1 MANRKRPDSG
11 DQAGRG
17 NDVVTGIVTFMVAAL
32 VTAYLFV
39 TNADLK
45 EKEAY
50 WLINNCLCLWVP
62 LFTIQVILRQEPAQF
77 GMQRGDAR
85 FGFRVAAALWL
96 CMLVISILLM
106 YVGSH
111 RLPYL
116 ARIRHDFQHYY
127 LYNNLSVYLAGVGQ
141 VNSLDGIHWKAL
153 VYYELAMGFYMYCW
167 EFFFRGFL
175 LFGLM
180 RTKLG
185 TWGAVIIQAIPFT
198 LLHWSYNPGAS
209 KPLPEVAGA
218 LIAGII
224 LGMLAARTKSFLYGY
239 LAHYAV
245 SVTFDLLVLAPFISR
260 HVG

>member
-1 MANRKRPDSG
+1 MANRKRSDSG

-17 NDVVTGIVTFMVAAL
+17 NDVVTGIVTFMVAAV

-45 EKEAY
+45 EKESY

-62 LFTIQVILRQEPAQF
+62 LFTIQVVLRQEPAQF

-85 FGFRVAAALWL
+85 FGFRTAAALWL
-96 CMLVISILLM
+96 GMLIVCLLLM
-106 YVGSH
+106 YAGGS
-111 RLPYL
+111 RIPYL
-116 ARIRHDFQHYY
+116 HRIRHDFQHYY
-127 LYNNLSVYLAGVGQ
+127 LYNNLSVTLAGVGQ
-141 VNSLDGIHWKAL
+141 VNSFGGINWKAL

-185 TWGAVIIQAIPFT
+185 VWGAVIIQAIPFT
-198 LLHWSYNPGAS
+198 LLHWSYNPAAS

-218 LIAGII
+218 FIAAII
-224 LGMLAARTKSFLYGY
+224 LGMLASRTKSFLYGY

-245 SVTFDLLVLAPFISR
+245 SVTFDFLVLAPFISR